1 MSGATATPGAAP
13 VAPLP
18 AAEPRVR
25 RTRRRGLLPAT
36 VVVLYVLVALCAPLI
51 SPYDPDH
58 ADLVARLS
66 EPFTAAHGHYH
77 LLGTDALGRD
87 VLSRV
92 LYGSRVSIA
101 VAAATVLV
109 SGAFGVLLGVLAGWY
124 RGWVGV
130 VVMRIADIALSVP
143 FFLLAILVVAVLGP
157 SLVNVVVCLALVRWP
172 RYTRIAYASVLETR
186 ERGFVRGAVAVG
198 APGRWIVTRHVLPEV
213 LPLAVVVATLE
224 LGLMVVFEASLSFI
238 GLGVRPPTASWG
250 SMLSDGQQY
259 VATAWWLVTFP
270 GLALFGLVLAVNLLG
285 DTVRDRLD
293 PTRRVPRRAFRRG
306 GPGRRGRA
314 PGWLR
319 TAARTASGPA
329 GHDPGAPGSARH
341 GAGAGGPVGHD
352 STAGH
357 GSGAAAPPDTAQE
370 A

>member
-1 MSGATATPGAAP
+1 MNAPTTGAAADAAATAK
-13 VAPLP
+13 
-18 AAEPRVR
+18 PRR
-25 RTRRRGLLPAT
+25 KSGRRRGLIPC
-36 VVVLYVLVALCAPLI
+36 VVVALYVLIALCAPLI
-51 SPYDPDH
+51 APFDPNH
-58 ADLVARLS
+58 ADLLSRLS
-66 EPFTAAHGHYH
+66 GPFTSVHDQFH

-87 VLSRV
+87 VLSRA
-92 LYGSRVSIA
+92 LYGSRVSIT
-101 VAAATVLV
+101 VAAATVVV
-109 SGAFGVLLGVLAGWY
+109 SGAFGVFLGVLAGWS

-198 APGRWIVTRHVLPEV
+198 APARWIVTRHVLPEV
-213 LPLAVVVATLE
+213 MPLAVVVATLE

-238 GLGVRPPTASWG
+238 GLGVQPPTASWG
-250 SMLSDGQQY
+250 SMLSDGQNY
-259 VATAWWLVTFP
+259 VASAWWLVTFP

-293 PTRRVPRRAFRRG
+293 PSRSVRKAPFRRRR
-306 GPGRRGRA
+306 PGRSGRA

-319 TAARTASGPA
+319 
-329 GHDPGAPGSARH
+329 PGAAGQAHGTDTGAGTWAAGSA
-341 GAGAGGPVGHD
+341 ASPD
-352 STAGH
+352 SPDP
-357 GSGAAAPPDTAQE
+357 SGTSQE

>member
-1 MSGATATPGAAP
+1 MSDIVSAQAGTGTAAGARDPGTGSSMTGADIG
-13 VAPLP
+13 
-18 AAEPRVR
+18 RGS
-25 RTRRRGLLPAT
+25 RTKARRRGLIPAI
-36 VVVLYVLVALCAPLI
+36 VVVVYVLVAIFAPLI
-51 SPYDPDH
+51 APFDPNL
-58 ADLVARLS
+58 ADLVSRLHA
-66 EPFTAAHGHYH
+66 PFASVHGSFH

-92 LYGSRVSIA
+92 IFGSRVSIL
-101 VAAATVLV
+101 VAAATVIV
-109 SGAFGVLLGVLAGWY
+109 SGVFGVLVGVLAGWY

-130 VVMRIADIALSVP
+130 VVMRLADIALSVP

-157 SLVNVVVCLALVRWP
+157 SLINVVVCLALVRWP

-198 APGRWIVTRHVLPEV
+198 ASSPWIVRKHVLPEV

-238 GLGVRPPTASWG
+238 GLGVQPPTASWG

-285 DTVRDRLD
+285 DDVRDRLD
-293 PTRRVPRRAFRRG
+293 PRHRVPKRIRRTNPQAGLMRRSVM
-306 GPGRRGRA
+306 PGQRS
-314 PGWLR
+314 R
-319 TAARTASGPA
+319 TAGKSASFGTRSST
-329 GHDPGAPGSARH
+329 DTSEEARH
-341 GAGAGGPVGHD
+341 A
-352 STAGH
+352 
-357 GSGAAAPPDTAQE
+357 
-370 A
+370 